1 MEVVYLTM
9 NGFFF
14 DVYQVKFVVETAQR
28 NVKNAF
34 ERSIHLNQASIEL
47 LEANWRDGLQK
58 AEQAAPSLS
67 SLEVRET
74 LEVVGVIEETQ
85 VTIPREKCL
94 QESVKLNK
102 GGTLRRLDMRIYQK
116 TVNSSQKT
124 RSWSIK

>member
-1 MEVVYLTM
+1 MAFL
-9 NGFFF
+9 

-102 GGTLRRLDMRIYQK
+102 GGKLRRLDMRIYQK

>member
-1 MEVVYLTM
+1 M